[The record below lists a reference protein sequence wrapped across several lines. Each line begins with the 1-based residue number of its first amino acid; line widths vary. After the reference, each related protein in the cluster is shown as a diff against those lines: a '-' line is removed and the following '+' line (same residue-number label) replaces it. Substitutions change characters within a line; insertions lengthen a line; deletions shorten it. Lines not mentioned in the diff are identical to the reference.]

1 MTEIAAS
8 DFRHPRR
15 YVRLDTILRLRW
27 LAVLGQLVAIFIV
40 VQGLEFDVEVVPCVT
55 IVGLSALLNLVL
67 QIAFNPMQRLEPV
80 YAAAL
85 LALNIVE
92 LAGLL
97 FFTGGLQNPFSF
109 LFLAPVLIS
118 ATALPVRLTIALG
131 VLAVAC
137 ASVLVFFHLPLPWDS
152 DEPLVLPPIY
162 LFGVWLSIVVAIGV
176 TSLYAFQV
184 TEEARKLSDA
194 LAATELVLTREQH
207 LTQLDGLAAAAAHEL
222 GTPLS
227 TIFLISRELEQG
239 LQDDSPLAGDIKTL
253 REQAQRCRDILA
265 KITQLSATGAPFDRM
280 PLSTLIEEIVAPH
293 RDFGVAI
300 KVRIAVAGVSEPVGT
315 RNPAILYGVGN
326 ILENA
331 VDFARTTVEVNA
343 WWNSETV
350 EIVISD
356 DGPGFAPDIIKRI
369 GEPYLSRRKQRG
381 RRPKRPPRPRPRGVH
396 RPHAAGAHRR
406 QGLLHQ
412 PDLSGSWRRGPDRL
426 AAPPLRGRRNI
437 SRTSSLVGPQAAAGW
452 RRSTLC
458 GLGSAACATPYVGR
472 SETRDTRTV
481 NAIAELT
488 GHADRSLLIVED
500 DKPFLERLSRAMETR
515 GFTVTSCDSVSRWS
529 GADRQ
534 GRAGLRG
541 GRFAARRRQR
551 PRRGVGAEA
560 QAPGRARHRA
570 DRLRQHRHRR
580 DRGEDGRGGLS
591 LEARRRRR
599 RRRGTCSPAAPRNP
613 SRRNN
618 PMSADR
624 VRWEHI
630 QRIYEMCN
638 RNVSETARRLNM
650 HRRTLQRI
658 LAKRAPR

>member
-1 MTEIAAS
+1 MTDVAAS

-27 LAVLGQLVAIFIV
+27 LAVVGQLVPIFIV
-40 VQGLEFDVEVVPCVT
+40 GQGLEFDLPVAPCVI

-67 QIAFNPMQRLEPV
+67 QIAFNPMRRLEPSF
-80 YAAAL
+80 AASL

-131 VLAVAC
+131 ALAIAW
-137 ASVLVFFHLPLPWDS
+137 ASVLVFFYLPLPWDA

-162 LFGVWLSIVVAIGV
+162 LIGVWLSILLAIGV

-184 TEEARKLSDA
+184 TQEARKLSDA

-227 TIFLISRELEQG
+227 TIFLISRELEQS
-239 LQDDSPLAGDIKTL
+239 LPADSPLAGDIKTL

-280 PLSTLIEEIVAPH
+280 PLSTLIEETVAPY

-300 KVRIAVAGVSEPVGT
+300 KVRIAVAGTSEPVGT

-331 VDFARTTVEVNA
+331 VDFARSTAEVNA
-343 WWNSETV
+343 WWNSDTV

-369 GEPYLSRRKQRG
+369 GEPYLSRRRSPDDAQNGHRG
-381 RRPKRPPRPRPRGVH
+381 LGLGVFIARTLLERTGATVSFSNRIFPDHGAVVQIAWPRPRFE
-396 RPHAAGAHRR
+396 AAET
-406 QGLLHQ
+406 
-412 PDLSGSWRRGPDRL
+412 PD
-426 AAPPLRGRRNI
+426 
-437 SRTSSLVGPQAAAGW
+437 
-452 RRSTLC
+452 
-458 GLGSAACATPYVGR
+458 
-472 SETRDTRTV
+472 E
-481 NAIAELT
+481 
-488 GHADRSLLIVED
+488 
-500 DKPFLERLSRAMETR
+500 
-515 GFTVTSCDSVSRWS
+515 
-529 GADRQ
+529 
-534 GRAGLRG
+534 
-541 GRFAARRRQR
+541 
-551 PRRGVGAEA
+551 
-560 QAPGRARHRA
+560 
-570 DRLRQHRHRR
+570 
-580 DRGEDGRGGLS
+580 
-591 LEARRRRR
+591 
-599 RRRGTCSPAAPRNP
+599 PAA
-613 SRRNN
+613 
-618 PMSADR
+618 
-624 VRWEHI
+624 
-630 QRIYEMCN
+630 
-638 RNVSETARRLNM
+638 
-650 HRRTLQRI
+650 
-658 LAKRAPR
+658 